1 MGSEMCIRDRLF
13 ERGLYQLQDENYK
26 EALNIFS
33 EFTTDFPHHQKRPEA
48 LELIRKIN
56 DRLAFKRR
64 LIGCLLPLTGP
75 YAAFG
80 NRALKGIQLA
90 LDQFNSQSNQP
101 AFEIIVKDT
110 RSDPKTTINAIR
122 QFDKSRVSIIIGSII
137 TSEYA
142 AKEAQIR
149 GIPIITLSQK
159 PDIPELGDYVFRV
172 FLTPQMQMDTLVP
185 YVVNELGIKR
195 FAVLYPEE
203 NYGNIFFKIFRERV
217 LDHGGSLVAVASY
230 RPEQTDFAAQIKK
243 ILKKRTPR
251 QEAVPISEN
260 HVINR
265 ERRHQKY
272 EVILD
277 FDAIF
282 IPDSADKIALIA
294 PQLAFYDIDNVLL
307 MGTNLWHS
315 DKLINLAQNYV
326 QEAILTDAFYAKDSK
341 KNIKKFITDFK
352 RINGESPGLIEALA
366 YDTAMVNFYN
376 LSNPKIQSRSDLKHA
391 LKKQPGF
398 DGVTG
403 RTSFKENGDAV
414 KRLYLL
420 QVEENR
426 FVQVN

>member
-1 MGSEMCIRDRLF
+1 
-13 ERGLYQLQDENYK
+13 
-26 EALNIFS
+26 
-33 EFTTDFPHHQKRPEA
+33 
-48 LELIRKIN
+48 
-56 DRLAFKRR
+56 
-64 LIGCLLPLTGP
+64 
-75 YAAFG
+75 
-80 NRALKGIQLA
+80 
-90 LDQFNSQSNQP
+90 
-101 AFEIIVKDT
+101 
-110 RSDPKTTINAIR
+110 
-122 QFDKSRVSIIIGSII
+122 
-137 TSEYA
+137 
-142 AKEAQIR
+142 
-149 GIPIITLSQK
+149 
-159 PDIPELGDYVFRV
+159 
-172 FLTPQMQMDTLVP
+172 
-185 YVVNELGIKR
+185 
-195 FAVLYPEE
+195 
-203 NYGNIFFKIFRERV
+203 
-217 LDHGGSLVAVASY
+217 LDHGGSVVAVAPY

-251 QEAVPISEN
+251 QEAVPISEK

-341 KNIKKFITDFK
+341 KNIKKFITDFEE
-352 RINGESPGLIEALA
+352 INGESPGLIEALA

-376 LSNPKIQSRSDLKHA
+376 LSNPEIQSRSDLKHA

-398 DGVTG
+398 DGITG
-403 RTSFKENGDAV
+403 HTSFQENGDAV